1 MPDLLRI
8 AAWERD
14 LNIPAAVVFEI
25 VWDIAAER
33 VKEELERQMVR
44 TMSHSA
50 FTHSLTRSSVIV
62 FSDRCGRHCLIPTL
76 KPMTFTGRILLY
88 EYEDLQ
94 DHTCNLRRPGETL
107 CCSGYNVIYCIP
119 GFSVVTFVFNS

>member
-33 VKEELERQMVR
+33 VKEELERQTVR

-50 FTHSLTRSSVIV
+50 FSLTRSSVIV

-76 KPMTFTGRILLY
+76 KSMTFTVQIPLY
-88 EYEDLQ
+88 EYEDL
-94 DHTCNLRRPGETL
+94 RVRA
-107 CCSGYNVIYCIP
+107 
-119 GFSVVTFVFNS
+119 